1 MDKFDF
7 EKLQWKIDLPDNGST
22 YPRLWRTRVNIL
34 PYTISFIAGE
44 FAYSIPRQTLYSPNG
59 YEKFEVA
66 VLEPITDSFNG
77 KQGYATHK
85 FVENANDTVLAYYT
99 REEITDLIE
108 KIQKD
113 AGHGFIIYQ
122 TEINLKKV

>member
-22 YPRLWRTRVNIL
+22 YPGLWRAKVNIL
-34 PYTISFIAGE
+34 PYTVSIIAGE
-44 FAYSIPRQTLYSPNG
+44 FAYSVPRQTLYSPSR

-66 VLEPITDSFNG
+66 VLEPITDSFSG
-77 KQGYATHK
+77 KQGYATNK

-99 REEITDLIE
+99 REEIIDLIK
-108 KIQKD
+108 KIQHQ
-113 AGHGFIIYQ
+113 AGHGFIVYQ
-122 TEINLKKV
+122 TEFNLEKR

>member
-1 MDKFDF
+1 MDTFDF

-22 YPRLWRTRVNIL
+22 YPGLWRAKVNIL
-34 PYTISFIAGE
+34 PYTVSIIAGE
-44 FAYSIPRQTLYSPNG
+44 FAYSVPRQTLYSPSR

-66 VLEPITDSFNG
+66 ILESTGDSFSN
-77 KQGYATHK
+77 KQSYATHK

-113 AGHGFIIYQ
+113 AGHGFIVYQ
-122 TEINLKKV
+122 TEFNLAKS